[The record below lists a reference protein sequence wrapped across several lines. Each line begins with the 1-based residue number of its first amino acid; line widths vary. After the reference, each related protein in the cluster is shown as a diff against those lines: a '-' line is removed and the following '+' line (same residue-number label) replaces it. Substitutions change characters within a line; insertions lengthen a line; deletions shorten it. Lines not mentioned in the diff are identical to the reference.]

1 MTPAITPTTERL
13 LRAPFDTKMGA
24 AHLGRAVWLYIAL
37 VLATNHEGLVIR
49 PTARIAKDLSVPESE
64 IETWLDRLVRA
75 NLVRVLSRSPFLTVR
90 LRFWPNGT
98 SSLVAKSAAATSDS
112 NVSHRE
118 VPVSSSNSSKQAAAF
133 QANRDGGQGE
143 GMPSDVEIRDLLGD
157 ETLDVQELV
166 RGVRPAVVRKALE
179 RVRLTPSSRIRTS
192 KTALF
197 RYLIAKFS
205 EEIDVE
211 EL

>member
-1 MTPAITPTTERL
+1 MTPAITPVTETL
-13 LRAPFDTKMGA
+13 LRAPLQAEGGA
-24 AHLGRAVWLYIAL
+24 AQLGRALWLYLAL
-37 VLATNHEGLVIR
+37 VLAANHEGLVIR
-49 PTARIAKDLSVPESE
+49 PTARIAHDLSVSESE
-64 IETWLDRLVRA
+64 VETWLDRLVRA
-75 NLVRVLSRSPFLTVR
+75 NLVRVLSRSPYLTLR
-90 LRFWPNGT
+90 LRFWSAGT
-98 SSLVAKSAAATSDS
+98 PSLVEEPAAASDS
-112 NVSHRE
+112 ASSHKE

-143 GMPSDVEIRDLLGD
+143 GMPSAFEIHEVLGD
-157 ETLDVQELV
+157 EALDVHELV
-166 RGVRPAVVRKALE
+166 RDVRPAIVRKALE

-192 KTALF
+192 RTALF